1 MTGETAPFDDR
12 RAKHT
17 RIAVAGCP
25 MEPRLR
31 RVSRNP
37 RGELRRRQIFLFF
50 CSQPFEKS
58 RFGKMKKRKSK
69 QFCFY
74 FLGFACLQLA
84 FRLRWRPHSTSILG
98 QAQPAHR
105 LANMPPHALA
115 RGFAILSFDRFVDG
129 AVLFLVDAPAR
140 DGVHAFI
147 RFGDARSD
155 ML

>member
-37 RGELRRRQIFLFF
+37 RGELGRLQIFLFF
-50 CSQPFEKS
+50 CLQPFEKP
-58 RFGKMKKRKSK
+58 RFGKIKKRKSK

-74 FLGFACLQLA
+74 FLGFACHQLA
-84 FRLRWRPHSTSILG
+84 LRLHWRLHSTSILG
-98 QAQPAHR
+98 QAQPPHR
-105 LANMPPHALA
+105 LRDMPPHAFASAL
-115 RGFAILSFDRFVDG
+115 AILSFDRFVDG